1 MADPTGTGQ
10 FPQIPPALASQVK
23 AKVESLMEHATQAA
37 TQGLQAIEEMVGSGA
52 HSGQAAAMSQQKAIE
67 INTDLTRVIN
77 GCNELAQ
84 KLGVSVAQFAQQDLD
99 SYHRVASISTT

>member
-23 AKVESLMEHATQAA
+23 AKIESLMEHATQAA
-37 TQGLQAIEEMVGSGA
+37 TQGLHAIEEMVSSGA
-52 HSGQAAAMSQQKAIE
+52 HAGDAATMSHSKAIE

-77 GCNELAQ
+77 GCTELAH

-99 SYHRVASISTT
+99 AYHRVASISTT